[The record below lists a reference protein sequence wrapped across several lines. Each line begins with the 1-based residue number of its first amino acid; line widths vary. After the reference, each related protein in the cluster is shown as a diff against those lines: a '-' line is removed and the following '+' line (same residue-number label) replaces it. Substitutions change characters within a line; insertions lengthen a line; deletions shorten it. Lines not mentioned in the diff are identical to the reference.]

1 MILFMPEIKLMQP
14 TPSELVLGMTISMP
28 GTVEMM
34 SLPVAQ
40 VMTILKAAPVMIL
53 ISGI

>member
-34 SLPVAQ
+34 SVVA
-40 VMTILKAAPVMIL
+40 VAIILYI
-53 ISGI
+53 